1 MDLGAGMSVYAN
13 LAGLDVGDGY
23 PVRIVGA
30 INVSPESFYKGSVAA
45 DESTLRRR
53 GEQMI
58 AEGADMLDVGAM
70 STARHYPFGTTLS
83 MGPGYF
89 PMVLSGILIAFGI
102 YITLRGLRRNEKIQG
117 SWSIRALVML
127 PLSIVV
133 FGILMNLAGFVPA
146 LVALVFLSS
155 ASGRQFKL
163 KEVLLLTIFLTILS
177 VAMFIWG
184 LGLPYPLIK
193 LS

>member
-1 MDLGAGMSVYAN
+1 MKVEFRSSKDFWAGMMFF
-13 LAGLDVGDGY
+13 GTG
-23 PVRIVGA
+23 
-30 INVSPESFYKGSVAA
+30 
-45 DESTLRRR
+45 
-53 GEQMI
+53 
-58 AEGADMLDVGAM
+58 VGAM

-89 PMVLSGILIAFGI
+89 PMVLSGILIVFGI

-117 SWSIRALVML
+117 PWSIRALIML

-133 FGILMNLAGFVPA
+133 FGILMNLAGFIPA

-163 KEVLLLTIFLTILS
+163 KEVLLLTLFLSVLS

-193 LS
+193 KF